1 MTSCRRSS
9 RGVASVFRR
18 LALIG
23 LALVLAGC
31 DSDAQY
37 RRLGGST
44 MGTYYQVTARCP
56 ADPAQRIE
64 AALTEV
70 NTQMSTYLPDSE
82 LSRLNRGPVG
92 EWIAVSP
99 EIAEVVS
106 AATDLGEHSA
116 GAFDITVGPL
126 VDLWGFGAGSAPGPD
141 TSVPDD
147 AALAQARARV
157 GMAHIEISRQPPR
170 LRRLAPVSL
179 DLSAI
184 AKGHGVD
191 RVVEQLVAL
200 GCSDLLVDI
209 GGEVRALGA
218 APSGAEWRIG
228 IEVPDPDSQGGVQR
242 VVALGAGAL
251 ATSGDYRNFFEV
263 DGVRYSH
270 TIDPR
275 TGRPIT
281 HGLAAVTVAHASA
294 MWADGWAT
302 ALNVLGPDAGL
313 RLAREQ
319 KLAALF
325 IVRGE
330 DGFQERYTEAFG
342 ALLTELPGQA
352 PAQ

>member
-1 MTSCRRSS
+1 MTSCRRGS
-9 RGVASVFRR
+9 REAASIFRR
-18 LALIG
+18 LMIIG
-23 LALVLAGC
+23 FVLALAGC
-31 DSDAQY
+31 EGNADY

-56 ADPAQRIE
+56 ADPGQRIE
-64 AALTEV
+64 ATLTEV
-70 NTQMSTYLPDSE
+70 NAQMSTYLPDSE

-92 EWIAVSP
+92 AWLPVSP
-99 EIAEVVS
+99 AIAEVVS
-106 AATDLGEHSA
+106 AAADLGEFSE

-141 TSVPDD
+141 AGVPDD
-147 AALAQARARV
+147 AALTQARTRV
-157 GMAHIEISRQPPR
+157 GMKHLEIRRDPPR
-170 LRRLAPVSL
+170 LRRLAPVSM

-184 AKGHGVD
+184 AKGYGVD
-191 RVVEQLVAL
+191 RVFEELMAM

-218 APSGAEWRIG
+218 GPSGADWRIG

-263 DGVRYSH
+263 EGQRYSH

-281 HGLAAVTVAHASA
+281 HDLAAVTVAHASA

-319 KLAALF
+319 GLAALF

-330 DGFQERYTEAFG
+330 DGFQERYTEDFG
-342 ALLTELPGQA
+342 ALLTELPEQ
-352 PAQ
+352 PPDQ